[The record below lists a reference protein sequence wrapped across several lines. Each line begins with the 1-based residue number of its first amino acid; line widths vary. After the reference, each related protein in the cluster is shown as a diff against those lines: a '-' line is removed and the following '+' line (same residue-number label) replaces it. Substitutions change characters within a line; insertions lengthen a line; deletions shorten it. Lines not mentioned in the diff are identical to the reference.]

1 MAQNPDFVEYI
12 HEVEAYR
19 EYRQLDE
26 LPLEIN
32 ARRAYREREQHSV
45 QMIRR
50 FQPQRPKEEI
60 EEAEALKTDEEKI
73 LEKQKLPEEDVVLD
87 ATLAIMGKV
96 IELNQEEGNAFSF
109 TK

>member
-1 MAQNPDFVEYI
+1 MQYVIIIAVAVILLGIGCFLS
-12 HEVEAYR
+12 YR
-19 EYRQLDE
+19 LGYEKKR
-26 LPLEIN
+26 
-32 ARRAYREREQHSV
+32 
-45 QMIRR
+45 
-50 FQPQRPKEEI
+50 
-60 EEAEALKTDEEKI
+60 KTDEEKI